1 MPDLRSPTHDLID
14 EHRERSL
21 YDTNAS
27 DWLTLPQAACELGM
41 SVSTARRMIRQ
52 GRLRNRIVPRRGGF
66 AYLVYVPDSRH
77 ATLLADCP
85 HDHVTAATEPH
96 EPVFAIRI
104 RTLEEQVDNLSAA
117 LSRALRPAPDPAA
130 GRRVDPSARATA
142 NLVSPYAH
150 YRGALRS
157 RRWWPF

>member
-85 HDHVTAATEPH
+85 HEHVAPATEPH
-96 EPVFAIRI
+96 EPAFAIRI

-117 LSRALRPAPDPAA
+117 LSRALRRAPGAA
-130 GRRVDPSARATA
+130 VGRSVDPSATTSAKIA
-142 NLVSPYAH
+142 SPYAH
-150 YRGALRS
+150 YRGAVQS